1 MDNSKCSVIFT
12 IGKEEETMKEPSIEE
27 TRSILAEEMK
37 KYVEIILKEF
47 HDVIPTSRQDALRNI
62 QDFKEYV
69 LIEDSGTISMFA
81 KGLNVIMPLGA
92 YQIFERM
99 SREPDFGS
107 DKDHKIFQE
116 GEILNNNTYYDYI
129 NHVLLTGMTVQ
140 EFFLDSLLHE
150 VMHVGGSGGGSA
162 LREGMTELKTR
173 ELAEKYHLKASRCGY
188 PKEVAIVYKLQ
199 SFLGKD
205 IINQISFS
213 HGSQQVEEILNSTY
227 GEQITKLYFEIEKM
241 MNDIQ
246 HRNYNHSKFGGPMGH
261 IEKAKAYSKIDYASV
276 YEKIE
281 KMEYLVSRQ
290 QESKPGVDV
299 EDVEF

>member
-1 MDNSKCSVIFT
+1 
-12 IGKEEETMKEPSIEE
+12 MKEPSIEE
-27 TRSILAEEMK
+27 TRSVLAEEMK
-37 KYVEIILKEF
+37 RYIEIILKEF

-150 VMHVGGSGGGSA
+150 VMHVGGSGGGSE
-162 LREGMTELKTR
+162 LREGMTELKNGVLSFKTTR
-173 ELAEKYHLKASRCGY
+173 IKTGSGCRRCRVLVIEY
-188 PKEVAIVYKLQ
+188 TKEIA
-199 SFLGKD
+199 
-205 IINQISFS
+205 
-213 HGSQQVEEILNSTY
+213 
-227 GEQITKLYFEIEKM
+227 
-241 MNDIQ
+241 
-246 HRNYNHSKFGGPMGH
+246 
-261 IEKAKAYSKIDYASV
+261 
-276 YEKIE
+276 
-281 KMEYLVSRQ
+281 
-290 QESKPGVDV
+290 
-299 EDVEF
+299 